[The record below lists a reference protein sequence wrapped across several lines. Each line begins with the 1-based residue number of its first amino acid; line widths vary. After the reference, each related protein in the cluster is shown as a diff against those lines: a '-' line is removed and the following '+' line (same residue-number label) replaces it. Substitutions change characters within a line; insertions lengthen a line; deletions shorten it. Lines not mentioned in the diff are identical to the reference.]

1 MGGGGGVAGSV
12 GLSPTVG
19 YIGSGGGSGSG
30 GTVAVDMLGG
40 TIATSGDS
48 AHGIFAQSVGG
59 STANGS
65 PGKGGNVTV
74 NVTGQIQTSGADS
87 NGIMVQSK
95 GQGGNGQI
103 TVTINAGST
112 VQGGTGYRRR
122 PCYARRHFQP
132 VQQQRDCPCR
142 RAVGRLGHRRHW
154 RQRHRY
160 ATLA

>member
-1 MGGGGGVAGSV
+1 MGQFRCRVAYSPAGPGHPGNGGAVTVSSNATIVTYAASAAGIFAQSVGGGGGVAGSV

-74 NVTGQIQTSGADS
+74 NVTGQIQQTRGPTPTASWS
-87 NGIMVQSK
+87 R
-95 GQGGNGQI
+95 
-103 TVTINAGST
+103 T
-112 VQGGTGYRRR
+112 R
-122 PCYARRHFQP
+122 AR
-132 VQQQRDCPCR
+132 
-142 RAVGRLGHRRHW
+142 A
-154 RQRHRY
+154 
-160 ATLA
+160 ATARSR